1 MADIYKRSLIIH
13 EQLKGKISITSKLD
27 LDTQEELSIAYTPGV
42 AEPCRVIAE
51 NPERAKDLTIKKN
64 SVAIVSD
71 GSAVLGLGNIGPEAA
86 IPVMEGKAILFKKY
100 ADIDAWPLCL
110 DTSDPEEII
119 RTVKNIAPTFGGVN
133 LEDIAAPGCF
143 EIEDRL
149 QDIGIPVFHDDQ
161 HGTAIVLLAA
171 MINSCRATQREFKD
185 LNVVINGAGAAGS
198 AIARLLD
205 SIGKTDSGVGSVGNI
220 VVCDSKGA
228 IYEGRDHLND
238 EKKRLLEFSNKS
250 NLQGNLR
257 DVLKGADVFIGVS
270 KGNLLTGEDIKLMA
284 EKPFIFAMANP
295 VPEIMPDEA
304 LAAGAAVVGTGRSDF
319 PNQVNN
325 VLAFPGI
332 FRGALDAK
340 APRITDS
347 MKLAA
352 AKALAHC
359 IQEPSPTKILPL
371 PLDRTVAPFVSRAV
385 RDAAE
390 LEFGKVSAFCENK
403 IKD

>member
-100 ADIDAWPLCL
+100 ADIDGFPICL
-110 DTSDPEEII
+110 DTSDPDEII
-119 RTVKNIAPTFGGVN
+119 RTVKNIAPVFGGVN
-133 LEDIAAPGCF
+133 LEDIAAPACF
-143 EIEDRL
+143 EIEDKL
-149 QDIGIPVFHDDQ
+149 QELGIPVFHDDQ

-171 MINSCRATQREFKD
+171 MINACRATEREFKD

-205 SIGKTDSGVGSVGNI
+205 SIGKVNSEVGSVGNI

-228 IYEGRDHLND
+228 IFKGRDHLNTAK
-238 EKKRLLEFSNKS
+238 ERLLEFSNK
-250 NLQGNLR
+250 NNIKGTLK

-270 KGNLLTGEDIKLMA
+270 KGNILTGDDIQLMA
-284 EKPFIFAMANP
+284 KNPFVFAMANP
-295 VPEIMPDEA
+295 VPEIMPDVA
-304 LAAGAAVVGTGRSDF
+304 LEAGAVVVGTGRSDF

-340 APRITDS
+340 ARKITDS

-359 IQEPSPTKILPL
+359 VLNPTPDKILPL

-390 LEFGKVSAFCENK
+390 LEFGKVSAYC
-403 IKD
+403 DYDPS